1 MKPISS
7 MKFNLIF
14 ALFLTALNYKFF
26 EHCLQNLPDDSISW
40 IMFATL
46 PIAMIAL
53 LMLIFSVIFVPFT
66 TKPLAILILSISAP
80 SAYFMNTYGI
90 VINDAMIIS
99 TIKTDLAEATGLI
112 NFRLIGTLFLIWIVP
127 TILIIKCK
135 ISYGKLSSALI
146 KRIATIAAS
155 TGFITLC
162 FAMLSKAYIPF
173 FRNNHEAKMYI
184 IPTYGTYSA
193 VKVYKKLT
201 AKPIPLAKIGEDAT
215 LKDDKKRLFVLIIG
229 ETARAANSSLN
240 GYTTNDTN
248 AYTKGIAGITS
259 FSDFYSCG
267 TYTARSVPC
276 LLSPFTRDE
285 FTDFQGANTQ
295 NLTDVLAHVNIP
307 TFWYDNNS
315 GGCVGGCVR
324 IPKENVVEFK
334 DKKEK
339 GDAEIFN
346 LAAKRIDELN
356 SSALVL
362 LHLQGSHGPAYYKRY
377 PKEFDRFKPTCD
389 TNELSSCT
397 AQEIVNTYDNTLLY
411 TDYLIA
417 NLLKNIKQN
426 EDKFDEVGLLYVS
439 DHGESLGENGI
450 YLHGMPYSIAP
461 ENQKHIPAIIYT
473 KDQSLNK
480 KLKDRKDEPLSHD
493 NVFSTVLGFFNI
505 KSDVI
510 NERLNIFSYNQPKN

>member
-14 ALFLTALNYKFF
+14 ALYLTVLNYKFF
-26 EHCLQNLPDDSISW
+26 EFCLQNLPDDSTSW

-46 PIAMIAL
+46 PVVMVAL
-53 LMLIFSVIFVPFT
+53 LMLVFSLIFVPFT
-66 TKPLAILILSISAP
+66 TKPLAILLLSISAP
-80 SAYFMNTYGI
+80 VAYFMNTYGI
-90 VINDAMIIS
+90 VIGNEIIIS
-99 TIKTDLAEATGLI
+99 TLKTDVKEAGALI
-112 NFRLIGTLFLIWIVP
+112 NFRLIGSLFLLWIAP
-127 TILIIKCK
+127 AILIIKCK
-135 ISYGKLSSALI
+135 ISYGNLFGALI
-146 KRIATIAAS
+146 KRIGTIAA
-155 TGFITLC
+155 TAGFITLC

-184 IPTYGTYSA
+184 IPTYATYSA
-193 VKVYKKLT
+193 YKVYHKLT
-201 AKPIPLAKIGEDAT
+201 AKPVPLAKIGEDAA
-215 LKDDKKRLFVLIIG
+215 LNDDKKRLFILIIG

-248 AYTKGIAGITS
+248 AYTKGISGLVS

-285 FTDFQGANTQ
+285 FTDFKGANTE
-295 NLTDVLAHVNIP
+295 NLTDILARVNVP

-315 GGCVGGCVR
+315 GGCIGGCTR
-324 IPKENVVEFK
+324 LPEQNVQEFK
-334 DKKEK
+334 DKNKE
-339 GDAEIFN
+339 GDAKIFK
-346 LAAKRIDELN
+346 LAGSKIDELTD
-356 SSALVL
+356 SALIV
-362 LHLQGSHGPAYYKRY
+362 LHLQGSHGPAYYERY

-397 AQEIVNTYDNTLLY
+397 TQEIVNTYDNTLLY

-417 NLLKNIKQN
+417 NLIKNLQKN
-426 EDKFDEVGLLYVS
+426 EVKFDEIGLLYAS

-461 ENQKHIPAIIYT
+461 DFQKHIPAIVYT
-473 KDQSLNK
+473 NNQNTNK
-480 KLKDRKDEPLSHD
+480 RLKLRKDDTLSHD
-493 NVFSTVLGFFNI
+493 NIFSTVLGFFGV
-505 KSDVI
+505 KSDIVDDK
-510 NERLNIFSYNQPKN
+510 LNIFSYNQGKN